1 MPEPIVGKVTEI
13 GLPKPSVTF
22 YKQEDTPL
30 VLTLTSIDKA
40 KRELVYRIKA
50 KTNLSQYRKKNY
62 DAVERTYGEFERLH
76 TYLLNA
82 YPECIIPML
91 PRQPDECGS
100 PDKNLRL
107 IKNALQNFLGRLAAH
122 PILCQDSELQSFI
135 ETDFVY
141 KPTSRVNPIKVNR
154 FRTKVKDT
162 SNGEKDP
169 LDSEY
174 TALVALENNLQNSS
188 KILTKLSRTR
198 KNWSNS
204 EVEIASKLTSFAAS
218 EVTSPMSRPLR
229 RLGEYFSK
237 SSELN
242 VVQTDHQ
249 SALLGFFFDNYIKN
263 AKYIQL
269 LLLNRINVKAEY
281 DTSVKTSE
289 KRRQAI
295 VVMKAS
301 GSIKTEKVNQAV
313 EDLEEVSMS
322 LATLYI

>member
-198 KNWSNS
+198 KSNGILFVQKFHRKVILNIGCYQRFFYIDWSNS

-242 VVQTDHQ
+242 VVQACYHQ
-249 SALLGFFFDNYIKN
+249 RQICNF
-263 AKYIQL
+263 
-269 LLLNRINVKAEY
+269 EY
-281 DTSVKTSE
+281 EFLK
-289 KRRQAI
+289 QI
-295 VVMKAS
+295 
-301 GSIKTEKVNQAV
+301 
-313 EDLEEVSMS
+313 L
-322 LATLYI
+322 LYIDGSPKCSFGVLF